1 MTTTMKP
8 AYTTMSADIAAAG
21 FSTLASAAVHTSNA
35 VDNSANLY
43 QDYLIEVNAG
53 GTAAATSFLDVRM
66 AVCEDGTNYGTW
78 ESAIPLGI
86 IDFSVQPQKAHFSL
100 VGHGGL
106 FQAPQ
111 RFKIMV
117 KNNSGAALTS
127 GTIYWQGIQI
137 QSV

>member
-1 MTTTMKP
+1 MATMKP
-8 AYTTMSADIAAAG
+8 AYTTISADIAAAG
-21 FSTLASAAVHTSNA
+21 FSTLATAAVHTSNA
-35 VDNSANLY
+35 VDNSSNLY

-53 GTAAATSFLDVRM
+53 GTAAAGSWLDVRA
-66 AVCEDGTNYGTW
+66 AVCADGTNYGTW
-78 ESAIPLGI
+78 ESAIPLGV

-111 RFKIMV
+111 RFKILV

>member
-8 AYTTMSADIAAAG
+8 AYTTMSADIATTA
-21 FSTLASAAVHTSNA
+21 FTTLATNAVFTSAA
-35 VDNSANLY
+35 VDNSSNLY

-53 GTAAATSFLDVRM
+53 GTAAAASFLDVR
-66 AVCEDGTNYGTW
+66 AALCEDGTNYGTW

-117 KNNSGAALTS
+117 QNKSGAALSS

-137 QSV
+137 QNV